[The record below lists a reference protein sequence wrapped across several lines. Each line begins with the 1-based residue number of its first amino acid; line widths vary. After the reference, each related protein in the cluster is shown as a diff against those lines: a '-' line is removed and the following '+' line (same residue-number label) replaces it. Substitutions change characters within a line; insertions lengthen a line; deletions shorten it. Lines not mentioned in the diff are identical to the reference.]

1 MQRMRAGGTS
11 SGFRT
16 GSVSRLFAML
26 VFVPAAAVAA
36 AAPPDLDRWV
46 ARAMRTFEVPGL
58 AVAIVKDGETVV
70 TKGYGVRRL
79 GEPEPVDEH
88 TLFGIASNTKA
99 FTATALGLL
108 VEEGKLEWDG
118 RVVDYLPWF
127 QMWDPWV
134 TREITV
140 RDLLVHRS
148 GLGLGAGDLLWWPP
162 SDYDRHEIACRLR
175 YIEPKT
181 SFRSAYAY
189 DNVLYL
195 VAGEVIEAVSGLT
208 WEEFVESRILDVV
221 GMSDSNV
228 MHSGAARS
236 GNVAATHAPV
246 DGEVRPIA
254 AFTGDATNP
263 AGGINSSATD
273 MAKWLTVQLA
283 AGKLPDGSRLF
294 SAATARELTTVVTPI
309 PISEPEPELAP
320 LATDFLGYGLGFG
333 LSEYRGRKLVQHTG
347 GLPGYVSKVAMLPEL
362 GVGVAVLT
370 NQESRAAYDS
380 IVYHVLDFYLD
391 APEKDWIAAYEAVTR
406 RQQEN
411 YANALDESRAARDT
425 SSKPS
430 LSLAD
435 YAGVY
440 TDAWYGDIVIK
451 PADGQLSIAFSHTP
465 LLHGT
470 LEHWQHDTFIAR
482 WDERELRADA
492 FITFALNPDGSIHHA
507 TMQPV
512 SPATDFSY
520 DFADLWLE
528 PAARAE

>member
-1 MQRMRAGGTS
+1 
-11 SGFRT
+11 
-16 GSVSRLFAML
+16 
-26 VFVPAAAVAA
+26 
-36 AAPPDLDRWV
+36 
-46 ARAMRTFEVPGL
+46 
-58 AVAIVKDGETVV
+58 
-70 TKGYGVRRL
+70 
-79 GEPEPVDEH
+79 
-88 TLFGIASNTKA
+88 
-99 FTATALGLL
+99 
-108 VEEGKLEWDG
+108 
-118 RVVDYLPWF
+118 
-127 QMWDPWV
+127 
-134 TREITV
+134 
-140 RDLLVHRS
+140 
-148 GLGLGAGDLLWWPP
+148 
-162 SDYDRHEIACRLR
+162 
-175 YIEPKT
+175 
-181 SFRSAYAY
+181 
-189 DNVLYL
+189 VLYL

-208 WEEFVESRILDVV
+208 WEQFVESRILDVV

-228 MHSGAARS
+228 LHSGAVHP
-236 GNVAATHAPV
+236 GNVATTHAPV

-254 AFTGDATNP
+254 AFIGDATNP

-273 MAKWLTVQLA
+273 MARWLAVQLT

-362 GVGVAVLT
+362 GIGVAVLT

-391 APEKDWIAAYEAVTR
+391 APEKDWIAAYQAVTR

-430 LSLAD
+430 LPHGD

-440 TDAWYGDIVIK
+440 TDAWYGDIVIEH
-451 PADGQLSIAFSHTP
+451 ADGQLSIAFSHTP

-482 WDERELRADA
+482 WKERELRADA

-528 PAARAE
+528 PTARTE